1 MASSSRPTVMVL
13 GTFHMAN
20 PGQDVIN
27 STVDDMLSDQRQH
40 EIGECITRLTHF
52 APTKVAVEVEPARG
66 DALNQRYRD
75 YRAGTDAL
83 TANEIDQ
90 LGLRLAAACDLPAI
104 HPIDWQGVFEWDGV
118 MAAAQTLGQQDLL
131 NETLAIFQGFGEQF
145 QEQLSRSTVRELL
158 LALND
163 PAQLAH
169 GQSAY
174 VRLTRIGVGD
184 QYAGADLLR
193 DWYER
198 NLKIFANILRLMEQ
212 SDERILVLIG
222 AGHAALLGQF
232 LRDLNTCIIAPVAS
246 YL

>member
-1 MASSSRPTVMVL
+1 
-13 GTFHMAN
+13 MAN
-20 PGQDVIN
+20 PGQDVVN

-40 EIGECITRLTHF
+40 EIDECITRLARF
-52 APTKVAVEVEPARG
+52 APTKVAVEVEPAGG

-75 YRAGTDAL
+75 YRAGTYAL
-83 TANEIDQ
+83 TANESDQ
-90 LGLRLAAACDLPAI
+90 LGLRLAAVCDLPAI
-104 HPIDWQGVFEWDGV
+104 YPIDWHGAFEWD
-118 MAAAQTLGQQDLL
+118 ALATAAQTFDQQDLL
-131 NETLAIFQGFGEQF
+131 NETMAIFQGFGAQF
-145 QEQLSRSTVRELL
+145 QEQLARSTVRELL
-158 LALND
+158 VTLND

-174 VRLTRIGVGD
+174 VRLARIGAGD

-198 NLKIFANILRLMEQ
+198 NLKIFANILRMIEQ